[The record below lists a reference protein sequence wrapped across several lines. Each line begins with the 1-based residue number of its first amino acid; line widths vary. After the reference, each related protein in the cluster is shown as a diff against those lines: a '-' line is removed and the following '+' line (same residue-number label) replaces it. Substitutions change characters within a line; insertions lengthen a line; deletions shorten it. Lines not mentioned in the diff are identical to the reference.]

1 MSGILPAERAII
13 DLLHANANEYVTLS
27 SDIAGST
34 TYVVNNIQ
42 IVNRRME
49 KNEKLVTFVKDV
61 EQKKKSEQKIVVE
74 NGNHN
79 GVLYYIPN
87 SEYSSILSSNS
98 DITTLSSIELNGD
111 AQNNRITAVNYN
123 KLVDVYE
130 RRNQKFGVNDKN
142 STVVKNEPQTSLTQ
156 TQIDEIN
163 KYLAQIQAKLNAFNT
178 QDSERKKKHT
188 DLDKDKS
195 DNQKQNEYK
204 TAHKNA
210 LETHII
216 CDRMIESYDEV
227 LKDLSNNKM
236 IDQRLN
242 KTKLKLPKFD
252 ILSDIIISGATG
264 ATGTP

>member
-1 MSGILPAERAII
+1 MSGILTEEKAII

-42 IVNRRME
+42 IVNRKME
-49 KNEKLVTFVKDV
+49 KNEKLVTFVKAV

-98 DITTLSSIELNGD
+98 DITTLSSIELNGA
-111 AQNNRITAVNYN
+111 AQNNRITAVQYN
-123 KLVDVYE
+123 KLYDVYE

-142 STVVKNEPQTSLTQ
+142 STEVKNEPQTSLTQ

-163 KYLAQIQAKLNAFNT
+163 TYYAQIQAKLKAFNT
-178 QDSERKKKHT
+178 QDSERKQKHT
-188 DLDKDKS
+188 DLDK
-195 DNQKQNEYK
+195 
-204 TAHKNA
+204 A
-210 LETHII
+210 
-216 CDRMIESYDEV
+216 
-227 LKDLSNNKM
+227 
-236 IDQRLN
+236 
-242 KTKLKLPKFD
+242 
-252 ILSDIIISGATG
+252 IL
-264 ATGTP
+264 